1 MAGKFYICDNWR
13 ILMSS
18 LTLILAGYLAYIGK
32 CIKWAMPPMS
42 CYEFTRSRIK
52 WATSGNMW
60 HKRQNR
66 RPATTGR
73 YFKYSHGHD
82 YSPPRLLVTRC
93 NQFTQYQYL
102 HRETGEY
109 LRFVDIHPWP
119 AHRLADLVPD
129 SLWAGKMLD
138 KLVQLN
144 C

>member
-1 MAGKFYICDNWR
+1 MISFVW
-13 ILMSS
+13 
-18 LTLILAGYLAYIGK
+18 LASYLLFLGK
-32 CIKWAMPPMS
+32 CIKTDTFPMGLAR
-42 CYEFTRSRIK
+42 FFHMRIRV
-52 WATSGNMW
+52 ASGGYGHMW

-93 NQFTQYQYL
+93 NPFTQYQYL

-119 AHRLADLVPD
+119 AHRLADLVPG
-129 SLWAGKMLD
+129 SLWAGRMLD